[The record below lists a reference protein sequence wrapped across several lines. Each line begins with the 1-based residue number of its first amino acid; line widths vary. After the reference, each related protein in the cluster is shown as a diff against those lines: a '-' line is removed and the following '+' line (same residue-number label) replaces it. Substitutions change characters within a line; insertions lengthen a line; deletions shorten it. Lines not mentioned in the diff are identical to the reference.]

1 MMTRSIGQGRR
12 RRAIFGLLALATIGV
27 APLAT
32 SNSANAVTIGGAE
45 TIGDVVSVNFGRF
58 ANPTVDV
65 HVLGFNDFHGQL
77 NSGGGVR
84 QYGQYAGGSAYL
96 AKAVRD
102 KQDLYGLTNEAT
114 VVAGDSIGAT
124 PIESAAFSDEPAIIA
139 KNMMRVDYA
148 AVGNHEFDLG
158 KTELLRK
165 QVGCSGQPASCSKA
179 KTQGAGDYLLPDGST
194 TPVFPGAN
202 WQYLSANVIDTGT
215 GLSYLPS
222 YGIKT
227 LNGVKVGF
235 IGVVLQE
242 TPTIVTPSGVAG
254 LSFISEITAANNAA
268 TALKAAGAQ
277 TNVLIVHQGGF
288 QSGAAV
294 LNGCAGNLT
303 GSPLLT
309 IAQGLDTSI
318 GVVVSGHT
326 HAEYMCTV
334 TTGST
339 TRIIGSAASQG
350 KVLSD
355 YTLTID
361 TVTGTLVTA
370 TGVNAVVQSSNV
382 APNGTNS
389 NYVQDPTKQHALTQ
403 QVVQQYTTAVAPVA
417 NEVIARIT
425 ADFTNAVQNPFGEM
439 TAGDLVADAQLAAT
453 VTSGSAQIA
462 FMNPGG
468 VRNPGLTFAGSPA
481 GEGNGNVTF
490 GEAFA
495 MQPFGNS
502 LVTKTMTGAQI
513 RSLLEQQYVGCGG
526 QSTKRILLASAGFR
540 YETDPLAAACSG
552 KIGLIQLNGVDISPG
567 QTYRV
572 TMNSFLATGGDGF
585 TVFNAGTD
593 PIGGDLDTDVLRAYV
608 QPSLTGTPLS
618 PIVLKTTAPVLFS
631 DPNRIVSIGQLVSA
645 PAPVVPEAA
654 EVWLLPVGALVI
666 MGIAFGIYTLR
677 RRRFTV
683 A

>member
-1 MMTRSIGQGRR
+1 MTRTTRR
-12 RRAIFGLLALATIGV
+12 FRNPRAVLGLLALATVAV
-27 APLAT
+27 APLAG
-32 SNSANAVTIGGAE
+32 SRSADAVTIGGAE
-45 TIGDVVSVNFGRF
+45 TIGDVVHVQVGRF
-58 ANPTVDV
+58 VNPTVDV

-77 NSGGGVR
+77 NANGGVR
-84 QYGQYAGGSAYL
+84 QYGKYAGGASYL

-114 VVAGDSIGAT
+114 VVAGDSVGAT

-139 KNMMRVDYA
+139 KNMMRVDFA
-148 AVGNHEFDLG
+148 SVGNHEFDMG

-165 QVGCSGQPASCSKA
+165 QNGCVSQPASCSKA
-179 KTQGAGDYLLPDGST
+179 KSQGAGDYLLPDGST
-194 TPVFPGAN
+194 TSVFPGAN
-202 WQYLSANVIDTGT
+202 WQYLSANVIDTAT
-215 GLSYLPS
+215 SNPLLPA

-235 IGVVLQE
+235 IGVVLQA

-254 LSFISEITAANNAA
+254 LSFISEITAANAAA
-268 TALKAAGAQ
+268 TQLKGLGAQ
-277 TNVLIVHQGGF
+277 TIVLIVHEGGF
-288 QSGAAV
+288 QTGTAV

-303 GSPLLT
+303 GSPILT
-309 IAQGLDTSI
+309 IAAGLDPSI
-318 GVVVSGHT
+318 GVIVSGHT

-334 TTGST
+334 TTGAT

-361 TVTGTLVTA
+361 TVTGQLVSA
-370 TGVNAVVQSSNV
+370 SGVNAVVESSSV
-382 APNGTNS
+382 LPNPSNS

-403 QVVQQYTTAVAPVA
+403 QVVTQYTIAVAPVA

-425 ADFTNAVQNPFGEM
+425 ADFTNTAQNPFGEM

-453 VTSGSAQIA
+453 TTSGGAQIA

-468 VRNPGLTFAGSPA
+468 VRAPGLTYAQSPTLL
-481 GEGNGNVTF
+481 EGDGNVTF

-526 QSTKRILLASAGFR
+526 QTTKRILLVSNGFR
-540 YETDPLAAACSG
+540 YETDPTSATCAG
-552 KIGLIQLNGVDISPG
+552 KIGLIQLNGVDLSSS

-585 TVFNAGTD
+585 TVFNSGTD
-593 PIGGDLDTDVLRAYV
+593 PIGGDLDTDALRAYV
-608 QPSLTGTPLS
+608 KPSLTGTPLT
-618 PIVLKTTAPVLFS
+618 PIALKTTSPVLLS
-631 DPNRIVSIGQLVSA
+631 DPNRIVSPGQLVSSPGA
-645 PAPVVPEAA
+645 VVSEAA
-654 EVWLLPVGALVI
+654 HPWLLTVGALFV
-666 MGIAFGIYTLR
+666 MGGGIGVVALR
-677 RRRFTV
+677 RRTKLS
-683 A
+683 